1 MEIFGVLAALVLGVN
16 AGIITGL
23 IPGVHANLVSVLLV
37 SFSPLLLI
45 YTSPIVLAVFI
56 ISLAITHTFL
66 DAIPSIYLGA
76 PTDAQ
81 ALNVLPGHRLLLKGL
96 GHNAIIYTVIGALG
110 SLLLSVLLFPIFIIS
125 MEKLTS
131 IVSVIVAY
139 LLIGVMAYMI
149 LKDQGKR
156 LKALVVFLLSGALGL
171 LVFSIP
177 NLKQPLFPLLKD

>member
-1 MEIFGVLAALVLGVN
+1 MIQEIFLALFLGILC
-16 AGIITGL
+16 GIITGL
-23 IPGVHANLVSVLLV
+23 VPGIHVNLVSVLLV
-37 SFSPLLLI
+37 SFSAVLLT

-96 GHNAIIYTVIGALG
+96 GHNAIVYTVIGAFG
-110 SLLLSVLLFPIFIIS
+110 SLLLSLILFPLFILTMDKIS
-125 MEKLTS
+125 PL
-131 IVSVIVAY
+131 INQIIGY
-139 LLIGVMAYMI
+139 LLIAIMAYMI
-149 LKDQGKR
+149 FKEKKWLHC
-156 LKALVVFLLSGALGL
+156 LLVFLLSGALGL

-177 NLKQPLFPLLKD
+177 NLHQPLFPLLKD